1 MRATIKPFIMRFVTV
16 AFSLVVVS
24 SAVAGGNEKNYT
36 QTEYVQMWSPVA
48 ISQMQTYKIPAS
60 ITLAQGI
67 LESGNGNSEL
77 AKKANNHF
85 GIKCHDWKGD
95 TVLMD
100 DDKLGECFRKY
111 TSADES
117 YKDHS
122 LFLTGRSRY
131 SKLFAFPVNDYKS
144 WAQGLKDAG
153 YATNP
158 KYPQQLIELIERLH
172 LNKYDEQVSPTNNQ
186 GSELLAQELEDAK
199 KTNGKPEESAKAYQK
214 HTVKEHKNKIN
225 YIVARKGDTF
235 YKISEEFNMGIWQ
248 LYRYND
254 YGPKKDLLE
263 EGDIVYLEPKRHHA
277 KEKNAVYTATK
288 NTTMLAISQAEGIK
302 LESLLDMN
310 NSESA
315 DEVVQK
321 GQKVLLR

>member
-1 MRATIKPFIMRFVTV
+1 MMMFSVHAT
-16 AFSLVVVS
+16 
-24 SAVAGGNEKNYT
+24 EKKYT
-36 QTEYVQMWSPVA
+36 QTEYVELWGPVA
-48 ISQMQTYKIPAS
+48 VTHMQTYKIPAS

-77 AKKANNHF
+77 ARVANNHF
-85 GIKCHDWKGD
+85 GIKCHEWKGE
-95 TVLMD
+95 TFTMD
-100 DDKLGECFRKY
+100 DDKPGECFRKY

-131 SKLFAFPVNDYKS
+131 AKLFTYDISDYKS
-144 WAQGLKDAG
+144 WAKGLKEAG

-158 KYPQQLIELIERLH
+158 KYPEQLIELIERLN
-172 LNKYDEQVSPTNNQ
+172 LTSYDEQVIPSNNK
-186 GSELLAQELEDAK
+186 GSELLAKEIEKEQSQA
-199 KTNGKPEESAKAYQK
+199 KPEVQVQTASAYRAHK
-214 HTVKEHKNKIN
+214 VVEHKNEIR

-235 YKISEEFNMGIWQ
+235 YKIAEEFDLGMWQ

-263 EGDIVYLEPKRHHA
+263 EGDIVYLEPKRHKA
-277 KEKNAVYTATK
+277 RDKQAVYVAK
-288 NTTMLAISQAEGIK
+288 ANTTMRAISQEEGIR

-310 NSESA
+310 NCSSA
-315 DEVVQK
+315 EEVVQK
-321 GQKVLLR
+321 GQKILLR